1 MNFKSVMVIREPEV
15 AKLLADETRRRILQ
29 LLRFAEMT
37 PQQLAKALGKNISS
51 IAHHLSTLEQGGL
64 VAVVRTEIRRNLVV
78 RWYRAT
84 AHRFIVSY
92 ELAEGLVPGSEQYA
106 TLIEENA
113 RAAAASLT
121 KMGAKLSED
130 GLPEIA
136 ELIRKLY
143 LLTMEAI
150 EKTLVKCYGGGDA
163 CPNDMLVKTLV
174 AVNLYKKE
182 EYRRT
187 VERLMQ
193 FLGGLDE

>member
-1 MNFKSVMVIREPEV
+1 MNSGVKVIREPEV

-37 PQQLAKALGKNISS
+37 PQQLAKALGKNVSS
-51 IAHHLSTLEQGGL
+51 IAHHLSMLEQGGL

-92 ELAEGLVPGSEQYA
+92 ELAEGLIPGSEQYA

-113 RAAAASLT
+113 RNAAVALT
-121 KMGAKLSED
+121 KMGAKLGENE
-130 GLPEIA
+130 LLEA
-136 ELIRKLY
+136 VELIRKLY
-143 LLTMEAI
+143 LLTIEAA
-150 EKTLVKCYGGGDA
+150 EKTLVKCYSEGKA
-163 CPNDMLVKTLV
+163 CPNDLLIKTLV

-182 EYRRT
+182 DYRRT
-187 VERLMQ
+187 IERLMQ
-193 FLGGLDE
+193 FLGDLVE